1 MEDSD
6 KAKEYGIKRIPAIA
20 VMGRRDYGIR
30 IYGLPYGYEFR
41 PFTELLLDVSRG
53 TTDLSENNR
62 KLLQSIKKDTY
73 IQVFIL
79 LTCPYCPMVTRS
91 AFRFAVENEH
101 VKVDLVDIQIFPN
114 LAQKYN
120 VEGTPKV
127 VINEKTD
134 FSGAISEDLFLQ
146 QLVVIQ
152 KTPTYY
158 I

>member
-1 MEDSD
+1 
-6 KAKEYGIKRIPAIA
+6 
-20 VMGRRDYGIR
+20 
-30 IYGLPYGYEFR
+30 
-41 PFTELLLDVSRG
+41 
-53 TTDLSENNR
+53 
-62 KLLQSIKKDTY
+62 
-73 IQVFIL
+73 
-79 LTCPYCPMVTRS
+79 S